1 MPRTPPYCR
10 ANPATPTPTP
20 TAPPAHEWPLTH
32 TTTILPDPRESR
44 PIRALPPEPTWT
56 EAEIEWATL
65 FFGGLPPDHDP
76 DPPRHARADPDA
88 PRCHGP
94 RADTCTQA
102 PTGPCLP
109 RVCPG
114 CLSADPAEA
123 YHHHCHGK
131 AAQTPSTCART
142 QATQACQGGAT
153 QTCTEAAPAA
163 EAPDPHPR

>member
-1 MPRTPPYCR
+1 MPRTPPYL
-10 ANPATPTPTP
+10 A
-20 TAPPAHEWPLTH
+20 APRY
-32 TTTILPDPRESR
+32 IDPEQGHAA
-44 PIRALPPEPTWT
+44 PLPPEPTWT
-56 EAEIEWATL
+56 DGEIEWATL

-114 CLSADPAEA
+114 CLSSDTAEA

-131 AAQTPSTCART
+131 AAAFPATCARP
-142 QATQACQGGAT
+142 QAAEAAQTCQGGAT
-153 QTCTEAAPAA
+153 QT
-163 EAPDPHPR
+163 DSR